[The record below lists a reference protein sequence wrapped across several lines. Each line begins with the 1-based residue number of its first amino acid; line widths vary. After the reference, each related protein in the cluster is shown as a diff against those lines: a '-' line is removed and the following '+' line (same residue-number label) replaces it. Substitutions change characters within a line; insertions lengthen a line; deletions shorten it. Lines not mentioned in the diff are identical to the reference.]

1 MQNMMW
7 TMTMTLGARLRRA
20 RDAKGMTLE
29 QVADVSIVEQSGK
42 DRQADMVQRVFPGA
56 GHDDIRRLVRT
67 LRDLNPLVASEC
79 VRW

>member
-29 QVADVSIVEQSGK
+29 QVADLIG
-42 DRQADMVQRVFPGA
+42 RPMYAA
-56 GHDDIRRLVRT
+56 L
-67 LRDLNPLVASEC
+67 LA
-79 VRW
+79 